1 MNVATHGNVLHN
13 VKTLQ
18 NVNSPDFDLE
28 RDIIPEEIDAE
39 TILGIEATELSSNKR
54 FRVNISTILISA
66 LIFLAV
72 LAWFDFIQ
80 TAFYLYLLPDAENDL
95 IPASVKFWYAILI
108 TIIILILVVLIYYH
122 AQDQIY

>member
-1 MNVATHGNVLHN
+1 MNVGNVHVLHN

-18 NVNSPDFDLE
+18 NINSPDFDLE
-28 RDIIPEEIDAE
+28 RDIIPEEIESE
-39 TILGIEATELSSNKR
+39 TVLGMEATELSSDKR

-66 LIFLAV
+66 FIFLAI

-80 TAFYLYLLPDAENDL
+80 TAFYLYFVPQAENDL
-95 IPASVKFWYAILI
+95 IPASVKFWYAILV
-108 TIIILILVVLIYYH
+108 TIIILILIVLIYYH